1 MLGMLSQYR
10 FNILILCYL
19 LSGECEWLEF
29 YAMRALFLNHK
40 EVD

>member
-1 MLGMLSQYR
+1 MLGMLSQYL
-10 FNILILCYL
+10 FNILILCCL
-19 LSGECEWLEF
+19 LLGKGEWLEF